1 MDCIF
6 AFINGK
12 SGLIRMNDPILEQLE
27 TGLSQALAQLR
38 ENERWSATIALEALL
53 TFIDAVPGWERR
65 KLGLPV
71 WTLLAALKDLDNG
84 RVVPMLL
91 ANPDVHNRKPE
102 TVTRKVVK
110 AWVVFLVDVLRRS
123 GLSVMEACRI
133 VAHELERN
141 SIPVG
146 GKLGTPPWKTVSG
159 WRGRMTKLPQDDQS
173 REVYENLRPAID
185 RMSFRSPED
194 AKQFVAG
201 QLQEL
206 IAPLGKTAVE

>member
-1 MDCIF
+1 
-6 AFINGK
+6 
-12 SGLIRMNDPILEQLE
+12 MNDPILEQLE
-27 TGLSQALAQLR
+27 TGLSQALAQLG
-38 ENERWSATIALEALL
+38 ENERWSATTALEALL
-53 TFIDAVPGWERR
+53 AFIDAVPGWERC

-91 ANPDVHNRKPE
+91 ANSDVRNRKPDAGS
-102 TVTRKVVK
+102 RKVVK
-110 AWVVFLVDVLRRS
+110 AWAVLLVDILRRS

-141 SIPVG
+141 AVPVG
-146 GKLGTPPWKTVSG
+146 GKPGTPPWKTVSG
-159 WRGRMTKLPQDDQS
+159 WRDRMTKLRRDDQS
-173 REVYENLRPAID
+173 REVYENLRPEID
-185 RMSFRSPED
+185 RLRFRSPED

-206 IAPLGKTAVE
+206 VAPLGKTALE